1 MIQFFLY
8 LFLLLFFFKQNSR
21 MNGAASI
28 ITSVF
33 ILRMEK
39 QTNIQSNPMAM
50 SIESILHYALWLRQR
65 FNEQTII
72 FLLLICFAC
81 VNDVAAVA

>member
-8 LFLLLFFFKQNSR
+8 LLLLLFFFKQNSR

-39 QTNIQSNPMAM
+39 TNIQSNPMAM